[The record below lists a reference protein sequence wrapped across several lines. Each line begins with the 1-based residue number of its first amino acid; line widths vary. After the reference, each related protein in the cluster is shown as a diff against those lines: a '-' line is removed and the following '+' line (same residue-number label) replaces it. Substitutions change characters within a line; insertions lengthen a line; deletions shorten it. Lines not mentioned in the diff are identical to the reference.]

1 MHPGTECKAY
11 KNERTG
17 YYMYPKDKNLLFM
30 GLSIA
35 KVWLYVKEHLG
46 TSCCMSRNAFVNNE

>member
-1 MHPGTECKAY
+1 MRSVQ
-11 KNERTG
+11 KNLPKG
-17 YYMYPKDKNLLFM
+17 FKDKNLLFM
-30 GLSIA
+30 GLGIA